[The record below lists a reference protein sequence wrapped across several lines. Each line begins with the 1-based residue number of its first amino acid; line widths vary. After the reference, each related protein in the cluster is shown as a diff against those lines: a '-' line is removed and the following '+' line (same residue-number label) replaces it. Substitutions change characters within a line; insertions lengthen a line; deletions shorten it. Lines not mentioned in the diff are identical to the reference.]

1 MSKSKKLFVVL
12 NGDSASLSVIRDDP
26 IIDDV
31 DYESG
36 DRVLCEISLSKR
48 AQDAYN
54 AFEVL
59 RRVFGNDADSPLYY
73 LLDEVAS
80 AVYIAMKEQ

>member
-48 AQDAYN
+48 AEDAYN
-54 AFEVL
+54 VFEVL
-59 RRVFGNDADSPLYY
+59 RGNDADSPLYD

-80 AVYIAMKEQ
+80 AVCIAMKEQ

>member
-48 AQDAYN
+48 AEDAYN
-54 AFEVL
+54 VFEVL
-59 RRVFGNDADSPLYY
+59 RGNDADSPLYY